1 LKYILLFQERAMQS
15 KKILTLLLCV
25 FFSMSF
31 SVLAAAETDK
41 KGIDDRPEREITMS
55 VAFPGVQ
62 VPQGDEVSMDIVFHN
77 RGKKDENVSVW
88 IAEKP
93 KEWKTKIKTYPFEV
107 SSLNVP
113 ADSEKTLTF
122 EAKPSE
128 GIRPG
133 DYDFRLEARTEDG
146 RFEMAETIAVT
157 VTAAEKTSRLSRGI
171 KVTTLY
177 PVLEGPVK
185 GKFEF
190 SLDVESQSGKDEVI
204 DLSGQGP
211 EAWDVRFKPAYETKY
226 ITSLQMKA
234 GLSSKFSVEVG
245 PPPSA
250 LPGEYPIRVRAS
262 TANASGET
270 TLKVVLTGSYE
281 LKLSTPTGLLSL
293 DARPGKAANVSIYV
307 QNTGTAE
314 NRDIT
319 FTTFKPENWKV
330 EFKPER
336 VESLMPGD
344 LKQVEVII
352 TPYRE
357 ALVGDYSVNLQVNG
371 EQEATASMEL
381 RVTVKSSTA
390 WGWIGIAIIA
400 VVIGGLVVLFR
411 FLGRR

>member
-1 LKYILLFQERAMQS
+1 MQGKKYLN
-15 KKILTLLLCV
+15 LLLCV
-25 FFSMSF
+25 LFTVSF
-31 SVLAAAETDK
+31 AASATAESDK
-41 KGIDDRPEREITMS
+41 KGDDDRPEREITMS
-55 VAFPGVQ
+55 VAYPGVQ
-62 VPQGDEVSMDIVFHN
+62 VTQGDEVSMDIVFHN

-88 IAEKP
+88 IAEQP

-128 GIRPG
+128 GIRTG
-133 DYDFRLEARTEDG
+133 DYEFRLEARTEDG
-146 RFEMAETIAVT
+146 RFEMTQIIAVK
-157 VTAAEKTSRLSRGI
+157 VTAAEKTAKQSRGI

-185 GKFEF
+185 GNFEF

-234 GLSSKFSVEVG
+234 GLSSKFSVEVS

-250 LPGEYPIRVRAS
+250 MPGEYPIRVRAS

-293 DARPGKAANVSIYV
+293 DARPGKAANVSVYV

-314 NRDIT
+314 NRNIG
-319 FTTFKPENWKV
+319 FTTFKPENWQV
-330 EFKPER
+330 EFKPEKI
-336 VESLMPGD
+336 ESLMPND
-344 LKQVEVII
+344 LKQVEVIL
-352 TPYRE
+352 TPYKE

-371 EQEATASMEL
+371 EQDSTASMEL
-381 RVTVKSSTA
+381 RVTVKSSTS

-400 VVIGGLVVLFR
+400 IVIGGLVVLFR

>member
-1 LKYILLFQERAMQS
+1 MQRKKYVTS
-15 KKILTLLLCV
+15 LLCV
-25 FFSMSF
+25 FLSMSF
-31 SVLAAAETDK
+31 AVFAAAETDK
-41 KGIDDRPEREITMS
+41 KGDNDRPEREITMS
-55 VAFPGVQ
+55 VAYPGVQ
-62 VPQGDEVSMDIVFHN
+62 VTQGDAVSMDIVFHN

-88 IAEKP
+88 VSDKP
-93 KEWKTKIKTYPFEV
+93 KEWQTKIKTYPFEV

-113 ADSEKTLTF
+113 AGSDKTLTF
-122 EAKPSE
+122 EAKPAE
-128 GIRPG
+128 GIRTG
-133 DYDFRLEARTEDG
+133 DYGFRVEARTEDG
-146 RFEMAETIAVT
+146 RFEMAQTVAVK
-157 VTAAEKTSRLSRGI
+157 VTAAEKTAKQSKGI
-171 KVTTLY
+171 KITTLY

-190 SLDVESQSGKDEVI
+190 SLDVESKSDKDEVL

-211 EAWDVRFKPAYETKY
+211 EDWEIRFKPAYETKY
-226 ITSLQMKA
+226 ISSLQMKV
-234 GLSSKFSVEVG
+234 GLSSKFSVEVS
-245 PPPSA
+245 PPLSTM
-250 LPGEYPIRVRAS
+250 PGEYPIRVRAS

-281 LKLSTPTGLLSL
+281 LKLATPTGLLSL

-307 QNTGTAE
+307 ENTGTAE
-314 NRDIT
+314 NKDVS

-336 VESLMPGD
+336 VESLKPND

-352 TPYRE
+352 TPYQE
-357 ALVGDYSVNLQVNG
+357 ALVGDYSVNLQVKG

-390 WGWIGIAIIA
+390 WGWIGLAIIA